1 MLVLSRRSAPT
12 AFLRTKRPGVRGS
25 PPPGISTPGNPHFRG
40 VCETRRNR
48 HPHVG
53 PPTRANLGPGPPLE
67 IIATFISPPG
77 TLPPPRARIGGVGR
91 QGGKGGN
98 RLAERHGSRRGNGQ
112 PPPLSAWRSRGTGP
126 GQGPRSW
133 AGGRGPNHD
142 SPPGPVRQFVFS
154 LSIGVSTGTDAMDA
168 STEFVAD

>member
-133 AGGRGPNHD
+133 AGGARTE
-142 SPPGPVRQFVFS
+142 SRLASRPGS
-154 LSIGVSTGTDAMDA
+154 SICFLLVHRRLHGHRRHGC
-168 STEFVAD
+168 EY